1 MVSCHPTQSY
11 WKIIDNYNRSF
22 PNPNDHQIEV
32 DLQRT
37 YPNEPFF
44 EDQEVIDKLRRVAIA
59 YTVRNPEIGYCQG
72 FNFIIGRFLMIM
84 SEEESFWMLAN
95 LLESFMPIDYYSKM
109 VGVIVDHN
117 ILNALIEERI
127 PDLYEHLTNATG

>member
-59 YTVRNPEIGYCQG
+59 YTVRNPEIGYC
-72 FNFIIGRFLMIM
+72 
-84 SEEESFWMLAN
+84 
-95 LLESFMPIDYYSKM
+95 
-109 VGVIVDHN
+109 
-117 ILNALIEERI
+117 
-127 PDLYEHLTNATG
+127 